1 MIWEEVRV
9 NMITVYILMK
19 IEIGKTEQV
28 LERLRSILEATK
40 IAVVTGIYDIIVRLE
55 VQDLDELYNIT
66 LKIHSIPGIRETST
80 AVVEKMLY
88 S

>member
-1 MIWEEVRV
+1 MT
-9 NMITVYILMK
+9 ITVYLLMD

-28 LERLRSILEATK
+28 LEKLQLIPEATK
-40 IAVVTGIYDIIVRLE
+40 IAVTTGIFDIILRLE
-55 VQDLDELYNIT
+55 VDNLDELYNIT
-66 LKIHSIPGIRETST
+66 LKIHSIPGIKETTT

>member
-1 MIWEEVRV
+1 MT
-9 NMITVYILMK
+9 ITVYLLMD

-28 LERLRSILEATK
+28 LEKLQLIPEATK
-40 IAVVTGIYDIIVRLE
+40 IAVTTGIFDIILRLE
-55 VQDLDELYNIT
+55 VDNLDELYTIT
-66 LKIHSIPGIRETST
+66 LKIHSIPGIKETTT

>member
-1 MIWEEVRV
+1 MT
-9 NMITVYILMK
+9 ITVYLLMD

-28 LERLRSILEATK
+28 LEKLQLIPEATK
-40 IAVVTGIYDIIVRLE
+40 IAVTTGIYDIILRLE
-55 VQDLDELYNIT
+55 VDNLDELYTIT
-66 LKIHSIPGIRETST
+66 LKIHSIPGIKETTT